1 MYIREKKNRSGS
13 VSIQII
19 SKYNGRYKVEKTI
32 GCGTE
37 RHEIDRLKL
46 QAQQEMEKMQ
56 SQLSLFAS
64 TNDALVEQAFSLL
77 NNSHIRTIGP

>member
-46 QAQQEMEKMQ
+46 QAQQEMEKC
-56 SQLSLFAS
+56 SL
-64 TNDALVEQAFSLL
+64 NYLFSLL
-77 NNSHIRTIGP
+77 RTMR

>member
-46 QAQQEMEKMQ
+46 LAKQEIEKLQ
-56 SQLSLFAS
+56 KQTFLFLSS
-64 TNDALVEQAFSLL
+64 EDELVE
-77 NNSHIRTIGP
+77 